1 MNTPTYALPRRP
13 LINNLSLFSVLVM
26 SIGLSALDGLS
37 TLVLLDR
44 GIASE
49 GNPVMA
55 VLIRQDPAI
64 FFAVKMTLT
73 VLGLLLCYQPCER
86 RPLLLSGGCLP
97 HQLSDLNGRKR
108 IGIAKAH
115 ALV

>member
-1 MNTPTYALPRRP
+1 MNTPPYALSRRP
-13 LINNLSLFSVLVM
+13 LINNLSLFSVLLL

-73 VLGLLLCYQPCER
+73 VFGLLLCYQFQR
-86 RPLLLSGGCLP
+86 LWLGRLGLKLAGLIYIALSLYHGFI
-97 HQLSDLNGRKR
+97 N
-108 IGIAKAH
+108 ATY
-115 ALV
+115 